1 MKNTPKKRKSRLVET
16 EDGRLLIKSPMAYVY
31 LLLPMA
37 FLCLFVL
44 FPTVMA
50 GRMAFFQ
57 KYNFMKSLGTG
68 FGTNAFEYVLHDKV
82 FWQAAKNT
90 GILMVVALPATVVL
104 SLMFALLINAIKRLK
119 GMFQAL
125 FVLPYVTSSI
135 AIGAAFQWLF
145 HS

>member
-1 MKNTPKKRKSRLVET
+1 MKTTPKKRKSRLVET

-31 LLLPMA
+31 LLLPLA
-37 FLCLFVL
+37 FLCVFVL

-90 GILMVVALPATVVL
+90 GILMLVALPATVVL
-104 SLMFALLINAIKRLK
+104 SLMFALLINAIK
-119 GMFQAL
+119 Q
-125 FVLPYVTSSI
+125 I
-135 AIGAAFQWLF
+135 
-145 HS
+145 